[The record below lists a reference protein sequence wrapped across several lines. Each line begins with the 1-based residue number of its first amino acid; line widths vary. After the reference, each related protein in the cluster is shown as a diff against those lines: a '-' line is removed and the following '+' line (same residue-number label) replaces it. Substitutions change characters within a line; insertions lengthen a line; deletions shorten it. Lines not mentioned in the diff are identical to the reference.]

1 MCLGV
6 SQDSFA
12 VWGSH
17 FSLHHL
23 ATLAGPAARHPR
35 RLARAVSIAAE
46 PCLLAARADDPAA
59 FDVDVAWQHGAAS
72 SLVTGGRCDG
82 RVAFVARGALPLY
95 QLALV
100 AQERGAVAV
109 VIYDSPAGRCEAAYD
124 QRCVPGG
131 SQHRREGFAAQDMP
145 ALWYA
150 PLTPA
155 HRLVCSPSRLRRC
168 VAVGTTSPSPS

>member
-1 MCLGV
+1 M

-59 FDVDVAWQHGAAS
+59 FDVDVSWQHGAAS
-72 SLVTGGRCDG
+72 MLVPGGRCDG
-82 RVAFVARGALPLY
+82 RVAFVERGALPLY
-95 QLALV
+95 QLALA

-109 VIYDSPAGRCEAAYD
+109 VIYDSQAGRCEAAYD

-150 PLTPA
+150 PPPPRAARRPRCA
-155 HRLVCSPSRLRRC
+155 HPVVCRCSP
-168 VAVGTTSPSPS
+168 VGMTSPFPS